1 MRISTSQI
9 FNGGTSGILDVQSSV
24 YKLTNQMSA
33 GTKILT
39 PEDDPVAAAK
49 VVVVTQSQNVNKLYS
64 SNQGTASTTLA
75 TLDSTLSNIYDE
87 LNSIYSAAT
96 GAGNGAYSDSQRADI
111 ATELSERLDNLVN
124 LANSRDGNGRY
135 IFGGTKSTTQPFTL
149 NASAD
154 SSVDYNVS
162 TNSYVTYNGNDAQQT
177 LQVGSSQF
185 VTLNESG
192 SGLFMQVKDS
202 SGTATGAS
210 VFDAVQ
216 NMIEYLNTPGADPS
230 STEYTTALSNISAA
244 MDTIAVRQAS
254 VGARESA
261 LEGMT
266 NVASER
272 DSNYTEE
279 LSNLQHLDYTK
290 AASDLAQKKLQLEAA
305 QSAFSATAKL
315 SLFSYI

>member
-33 GTKILT
+33 GTSILT

-64 SNQGTASTTLA
+64 ANQGTASTTLA

-87 LNSIYSAAT
+87 LNSIYTAAVE
-96 GAGNGAYSDSQRADI
+96 AGNGAYSDSQRADI
-111 ATELSERLDNLVN
+111 ATELSERLDNLIS
-124 LANSRDGNGRY
+124 LANTQDGEGRY

-149 NASAD
+149 NSSAD
-154 SSVDYNVS
+154 SSVDYNAS
-162 TNSYVTYNGNDAQQT
+162 TNSYVTYNGNDASQT

-185 VTLNESG
+185 VTLNETG
-192 SGLFMQVKDS
+192 SDVFMRVKDS
-202 SGTATGAS
+202 SGNATGAS

-216 NMIEYLNTPGADPS
+216 NMVEYLNTSGADPS
-230 STEYTTALSNISAA
+230 STDYTTALSNISSA
-244 MDTIAVRQAS
+244 MDTIAVRLAS

-261 LEGMT
+261 LEGMMT
-266 NVASER
+266 VSSER
-272 DSNYTEE
+272 DVNYEDQ
-279 LSNLQHLDYTK
+279 LSSLQDLDYK
-290 AASDLAQKKLQLEAA
+290 QAASDLAQKKLQLEAA
-305 QSAFSATAKL
+305 QSAFSSTAKL
-315 SLFSYI
+315 SLFDYI